1 MKKQEIRDDIIN
13 SAQVVFSKY
22 GFDRTTIELI
32 AKEAGRGKSTLY
44 YYFKNKEDI
53 FVAVIDKEWNFLQ
66 RETIKII
73 NSDSDTQTIFRKFS
87 LKRFQLADQVK
98 NYTEALKTEF
108 FKQNKEIQKHI
119 KKYMELEI
127 FGVKQI
133 LLKGIVNNELGI
145 SEDEVDAIALS
156 ITITMKGLETP
167 FIIENNQNTLENKLD
182 ILLKLLFHGLL
193 KK

>member
-1 MKKQEIRDDIIN
+1 MKKLEIRDDIIN
-13 SAQVVFSKY
+13 SAQIVFSKY
-22 GFDRTTIELI
+22 GYERTTIELI

-108 FKQNKEIQKHI
+108 FKQNKEIRKHI